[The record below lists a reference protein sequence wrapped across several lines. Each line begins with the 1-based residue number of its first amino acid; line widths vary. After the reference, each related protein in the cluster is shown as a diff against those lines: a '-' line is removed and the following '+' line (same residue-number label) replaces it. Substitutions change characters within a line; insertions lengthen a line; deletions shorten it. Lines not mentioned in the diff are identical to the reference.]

1 MSKPL
6 SKNQIAALMTD
17 AHADAHEAYGDR
29 YEAKIAPYA
38 AELRKRMAEGGLSS
52 VEALAIALDGI
63 ETPETRRDLMAAAVD
78 CMYDAKPA
86 ATEEPVDVRP
96 RWSKKASKWIKSIG
110 KKTIIGDLASIPRDA
125 VLAFACGRFRAPT
138 VTAWEKQAG
147 FCLLDDP
154 LEERDGA
161 YVEDRLKAGAIW
173 TVGWRMDKRHV
184 PTKRIE
190 QEVLKAERQW
200 LRENKAD
207 KVPAGVRSELTDRI
221 KSAVLRATTPE
232 TTILPITID
241 PTSMTLIVHGSMSD
255 KEQDALV
262 KALRVAGFQF
272 EHHGAEDVVDD
283 ELYGALL
290 EANPSDLRCPQ
301 PPPTGVSAPRA
312 GREESLPAW
321 LHKEF
326 LLWLWFRAS
335 SDNGC
340 ARFVHDQERPDT
352 AWIEWWLDGTIQL
365 ESPEQHRDGDEA
377 KPVTV
382 TIAGSEPE
390 NAGAGL
396 AALAEG
402 YVPRSLRIGIKLPA
416 PAAQDGSGGETSR
429 ETREYHATLEGWEAG
444 SVGLP
449 SCVTVE
455 SADDIEA
462 AIFERL
468 QLFGE
473 ARTALDWLWRTF
485 CERRVDD
492 TRWPIVHS
500 QMREWLG
507 LELVRRFAVDET
519 TGQGLLFGARPAIGF
534 ST

>member
-6 SKNQIAALMTD
+6 SSAQLAALITD
-17 AHADAHEAYGDR
+17 AHSDAHEAYGDR

-52 VEALAIALDGI
+52 VDALAVALQGI
-63 ETPETRRDLMAAAVD
+63 ETPETRRDLLAAAVD
-78 CMYDAKPA
+78 CMYDAKPTP
-86 ATEEPVDVRP
+86 TEEPADVRP

-110 KKTIIGDLASIPRDA
+110 KKTIIGDLTTIPRDP
-125 VLAFACGRFRAPT
+125 VLAFAASRFRAPS

-154 LEERDGA
+154 LEEGDGA
-161 YVEDRLKAGAIW
+161 YTEERLKAGAIW

-200 LRENKAD
+200 LRENKAY
-207 KVPAGVRSELTDRI
+207 KVPTRVRAELADRI

-232 TTILPITID
+232 ATILPITID
-241 PTSMTLIVHGSMSD
+241 PTSMSLIVHGSMSG
-255 KEQDALV
+255 KEQDEIV
-262 KALRVAGFQF
+262 KALRTAGFQF
-272 EHHGAEDVVDD
+272 ERHGAEDVVSD

-290 EANPSDLRCPQ
+290 EANPSDLRCDR
-301 PPPTGVSAPRA
+301 PPPTGVSAARDD
-312 GREESLPAW
+312 REEPFQAW

-326 LLWLWFRAS
+326 LLWLWFRCE
-335 SDNGC
+335 SDKGT
-340 ARFVHDQERPDT
+340 ARFVHDQEHRET
-352 AWIEWWLDGTIQL
+352 AWIEWWMDGTIQF
-365 ESPEQHRDGDEA
+365 ESPESTHDGDEA
-377 KPVTV
+377 KPITV

-416 PAAQDGSGGETSR
+416 PPAQDGGGGEVSR

-444 SVGLP
+444 SIGLP
-449 SCVTVE
+449 NCVTVE
-455 SADDIEA
+455 SADDVEA

-473 ARTALDWLWRTF
+473 VRTALDRLWRTF

-519 TGQGLLFGARPAIGF
+519 TGQGLLFGARAAIGS